1 MASEAE
7 IQLPIIDISS
17 ATAEVGK
24 QVIDA
29 ARQYGFL
36 YIDTASSCFSKEEI
50 DSTFKMAQE
59 FFASPIEEKKEVE
72 IRSDNMGWT
81 AMHKETLDPEHQQR
95 GDFKEAINFGEFK
108 NNKANQPL
116 PKSLVPHEDNLN
128 RFTSLCQKTCARILT
143 LLALGLDI
151 PDNWFS
157 SRHDPSHGP
166 SGSTLRFLYY
176 PSLRCPSTQSFQHG
190 VDVRAGA
197 HSDYGSITLLFQR
210 DGQPGLEILT
220 LAGTWAGV
228 PVRPAGVSTSASL
241 APPILVNIGDL
252 LSYWTRGVLKSTV
265 HRVVFAKG
273 EEEESEGRDRYS
285 IVYFCHPCHDTELV
299 AVPSNIVEEVGKG
312 KDTGEGTEMVGEK
325 VVTAGEHLA
334 SRLAATYGRSV
345 GAYHRD

>member
-72 IRSDNMGWT
+72 IR
-81 AMHKETLDPEHQQR
+81 
-95 GDFKEAINFGEFK
+95 AINFGEFK

>member
-1 MASEAE
+1 MASETK
-7 IQLPIIDISS
+7 IQLPVIDISS

-108 NNKANQPL
+108 NNKASQPL
-116 PKSLVPHEDNLN
+116 PKSLVPHEEDLN

-157 SRHDPSHGP
+157 SRHDASHGP

-220 LAGTWAGV
+220 PAGTWAGV
-228 PVRPAGVSTSASL
+228 PVRPAGVSSSASN

-265 HRVVFAKG
+265 HRVVFAKD

-299 AVPSNIVEEVGKG
+299 AVPSSIVEGVSNSEGAVG
-312 KDTGEGTEMVGEK
+312 GEK
-325 VVTAGEHLA
+325 LVTAGEHLA
-334 SRLAATYGRSV
+334 NRLAATYGKSV
-345 GAYHRD
+345 GAYYRD

>member
-1 MASEAE
+1 M
-7 IQLPIIDISS
+7 
-17 ATAEVGK
+17 
-24 QVIDA
+24 
-29 ARQYGFL
+29 
-36 YIDTASSCFSKEEI
+36 
-50 DSTFKMAQE
+50 
-59 FFASPIEEKKEVE
+59 
-72 IRSDNMGWT
+72 
-81 AMHKETLDPEHQQR
+81 
-95 GDFKEAINFGEFK
+95 
-108 NNKANQPL
+108 
-116 PKSLVPHEDNLN
+116 
-128 RFTSLCQKTCARILT
+128 
-143 LLALGLDI
+143 
-151 PDNWFS
+151 
-157 SRHDPSHGP
+157 
-166 SGSTLRFLYY
+166 
-176 PSLRCPSTQSFQHG
+176 
-190 VDVRAGA
+190 
-197 HSDYGSITLLFQR
+197 FQR